1 MADSRRWNTGS
12 GARRDD
18 DFTRAPAFRD
28 GYDSAPLS
36 ETASWHGSGSRHV
49 ALAVGLAVMA
59 AVAAVAF
66 MVLAP
71 SGGHGID
78 ATSGSAA
85 NGGHGAGGVDA
96 PDAPIGGADDGPAGN
111 ATSGLP
117 SPLPT
122 LPPVP

>member
-1 MADSRRWNTGS
+1 MADSRRWKAGS

-18 DFTRAPAFRD
+18 DFTRAPTFRD
-28 GYDSAPLS
+28 EYDSAPIP
-36 ETASWHGSGSRHV
+36 ETASWHGSGSRNV
-49 ALAVGLAVMA
+49 SLAVGLAVLA

-71 SGGHGID
+71 TGGHGMDSIG
-78 ATSGSAA
+78 GSAA
-85 NGGHGAGGVDA
+85 NGGDDAGAIDA
-96 PDAPIGGADDGPAGN
+96 PLGGADDGPAGN
-111 ATSGLP
+111 STSLP